1 MSAGQPT
8 KYDPKYCAEIIE
20 FLAQGKHPVQFAAK
34 ISISKST
41 LYKWATEHPEFSD
54 ALEIAKAKSLD
65 WWVNLSQSASKGEG
79 TGDIENT
86 GNRRLGN
93 AGLIKYMLAVKDKE
107 FQENKSDDVV
117 NKSDNVS
124 ILGSVSSDTL
134 AAIAKDLSNGKS

>member
-1 MSAGQPT
+1 MPGGRPT
-8 KYDPKYCAEIIE
+8 TYDPKYCDEIIE

-34 ISISKST
+34 IGVSKST
-41 LYKWATEHPEFSD
+41 LYKWATDNPEFSD
-54 ALEIAKAKSLD
+54 SLEIAKAKSLD
-65 WWVNLSQSASKGEG
+65 WWINLSQSASKGEG

-107 FQENKSDDVV
+107 FQENKAEDVV

-124 ILGSVSSDTL
+124 ILGAVSSDTL
-134 AAIAKDLSNGKS
+134 AAIAKDLSDKK